1 MTEHTTRVNVEPCI
15 YYVMYIFF
23 IFNIFITFRGEINK
37 QIMKWTMWLLHQQ
50 NVGCDFDNDFFF
62 SCSCRDDTSG
72 EDGEEKE
79 PPVAVKGRRT
89 ANSRGHRKGRV
100 TRSMTNEQEENTSPL
115 SSELG

>member
-1 MTEHTTRVNVEPCI
+1 
-15 YYVMYIFF
+15 
-23 IFNIFITFRGEINK
+23 
-37 QIMKWTMWLLHQQ
+37 
-50 NVGCDFDNDFFF
+50 
-62 SCSCRDDTSG
+62 DTSG

-79 PPVAVKGRRT
+79 PPVTAKGRRT

>member
-1 MTEHTTRVNVEPCI
+1 MIMI
-15 YYVMYIFF
+15 YFF
-23 IFNIFITFRGEINK
+23 
-37 QIMKWTMWLLHQQ
+37 
-50 NVGCDFDNDFFF
+50 
-62 SCSCRDDTSG
+62 CSCRDDTSG

-79 PPVAVKGRRT
+79 PPVTAKGRRT

>member
-1 MTEHTTRVNVEPCI
+1 MSNFAAIRAWFS
-15 YYVMYIFF
+15 Y
-23 IFNIFITFRGEINK
+23 G
-37 QIMKWTMWLLHQQ
+37 
-50 NVGCDFDNDFFF
+50 NDMF
-62 SCSCRDDTSG
+62 CYRRDDTSG

-79 PPVAVKGRRT
+79 PPVTAKGRRT